1 MDNKKGQNVWWIWL
15 ILGLLTNLLTGSGGL
30 LNKTGLILMALGIY
44 EFLSQRTNKWVAVMV
59 VVFGLLFYDYFL
71 GLLAGEIPR

>member
-1 MDNKKGQNVWWIWL
+1 MNNQKGQNVWWIWL
-15 ILGLLTNLLTGSGGL
+15 ILGLAINLLTGSEGL

-44 EFLSQRTNKWVAVMV
+44 DFLSQRTNKWIAMLVVA
-59 VVFGLLFYDYFL
+59 FGLLFYDFFL